1 MSDIIIGSGPAGIAT
16 ALARLERGRK
26 ITILDVGHDLEP
38 DAEARRVA
46 MAANQ
51 AGLSD
56 QDKAEWMRR
65 QFKTLP
71 GQARRYGSD
80 FAMQPAD
87 DVFEGG
93 DPIALRSSHAAGG
106 LSNLW
111 GGAVLPWRQQDIDDW
126 PITTHDLAPHWLAV
140 AKILPVAGRVDALQ
154 PLFPDFDMTGKTAL
168 QSGPQI
174 EMLLAQLAR
183 SAGRL
188 RLLGAH
194 AGQARQAVKAPCH
207 MCGLCLHGCP
217 WQLIWSARHSLSEL
231 RQNPAVTYR
240 SGLIARAVSE
250 TTRGV
255 RVDMSDGTSV
265 EGRRVFVAAGVL
277 ETARILMASP
287 GGPVEMRL
295 KDSQF
300 AFLPML
306 HRWRGPKRPD
316 ISPLH
321 TLPQAFVEIDDKA
334 VSPRLVHAQIYGWN
348 EFYARDLRANYGA
361 RLGPAAGLI
370 GPVLDMLARRLIVAQ
385 VFLHS
390 DHSHSIAL
398 RRAENGRLMPTVVR
412 NPATAGTMELAL
424 RRISEVTRLGGAYAL
439 GRAAR
444 LAAAGASFHCG
455 STLPMRKT
463 PGIGESDTL
472 GRPSGAGRIHV
483 VDASVLP
490 SIPAT
495 TITFGVMA
503 NAHRIARATADD

>member
-1 MSDIIIGSGPAGIAT
+1 MPDIIIGSGPAGIAT

-26 ITILDVGHDLEP
+26 ILLLDVGHDLEP
-38 DAEARRVA
+38 EAEARRLA
-46 MAANQ
+46 MAAKPTD
-51 AGLSD
+51 LSD

-65 QFKTLP
+65 QFKTP
-71 GQARRYGSD
+71 TGQARRYGSD
-80 FAMQPAD
+80 FAMQPAGD
-87 DVFEGG
+87 LFDGG

-126 PITTHDLAPHWLAV
+126 PITTQDLAAHWLAV

-154 PLFPDFDMTGKTAL
+154 PLFPDFDMAGKAAL
-168 QSGPQI
+168 HIGPQI
-174 EMLLAQLAR
+174 ETLLARLAR
-183 SAGRL
+183 AADRL
-188 RLLGAH
+188 TLLGAH
-194 AGQARQAVKAPCH
+194 VGQARQAVEASCH

-217 WQLIWSARHSLSEL
+217 WQLIWSARHSLRTL
-231 RQNPAVTYR
+231 QQNPAVTYR
-240 SGLIARAVSE
+240 KGAIARAVSE
-250 TTRGV
+250 TPHGV
-255 RVDMSDGTSV
+255 RVEMSDGTSV

-277 ETARILMASP
+277 ETARLLMASP
-287 GGPVEMRL
+287 GGPAEMLL

-306 HRWRGPKRPD
+306 HRWRAPQRPD
-316 ISPLH
+316 RAPLH
-321 TLPQAFVEIDDKA
+321 TLPQAFIEIDDKA

-361 RLGPAAGLI
+361 RLGPAAAML
-370 GPVLDMLARRLIVAQ
+370 GPVFDMLARRLIVAQ

-390 DHSHSIAL
+390 DLSHAIAL
-398 RRAENGRLMPTVVR
+398 RRAGNGRLVPSVVR
-412 NPATAGTMELAL
+412 NPATSGAMELAL
-424 RRISEVTRLGGAYAL
+424 RRIAEVAGLGGASAL
-439 GRAAR
+439 RRAAR
-444 LAAAGASFHCG
+444 LADPGASFHCG

-472 GRPSGAGRIHV
+472 GRPRGARRIHV

-503 NAHRIARATADD
+503 NAHRIGKDTADD

>member
-26 ITILDVGHDLEP
+26 ITILDVGRDLEP
-38 DAEARRVA
+38 EAEARRVG
-46 MAANQ
+46 MATKQ
-51 AGLSD
+51 TDPSD

-87 DVFEGG
+87 DVFDGG
-93 DPIALRSSHAAGG
+93 DPIGLRSSHAAGG

-111 GGAVLPWRQQDIDDW
+111 GAAVLPWRQQDIDDW
-126 PITTHDLAPHWLAV
+126 PITTHDLAAHWLAV
-140 AKILPVAGRVDALQ
+140 AKTLPVAGRVDALQ

-168 QSGPQI
+168 QTGPQI
-174 EMLLAQLAR
+174 ETLLAQLAR

-188 RLLGAH
+188 QLLGAH
-194 AGQARQAVKAPCH
+194 VGQARQAVKASCH

-217 WQLIWSARHSLSEL
+217 WQLIWSARHTLNAL
-231 RQNPAVTYR
+231 RQNPAVTYKT
-240 SGLIARAVSE
+240 GPMARAVSE
-250 TTRGV
+250 TTQGV
-255 RVDMSDGTSV
+255 RVEMSDGTSV

-277 ETARILMASP
+277 ETARILMTSR
-287 GGPVEMRL
+287 GGPAEMLL

-306 HRWRGPKRPD
+306 HRWRGPRRPD
-316 ISPLH
+316 LSPLL
-321 TLPQAFVEIDDKA
+321 TLPQAFIEIDDKA
-334 VSPRLVHAQIYGWN
+334 MSPRLVHAQIYGWN

-361 RLGPAAGLI
+361 RLGPAAALI
-370 GPVLDMLARRLIVAQ
+370 KPVFDMLARRLIVAQ

-390 DHSHSIAL
+390 DFSHSITL
-398 RRAENGRLMPTVVR
+398 RRTGNGRLIPTVVR
-412 NPATAGTMELAL
+412 NPATAGMMDLAL
-424 RRISEVTRLGGAYAL
+424 RRIADVTSLGGAYAL
-439 GRAAR
+439 RRAAR
-444 LAAAGASFHCG
+444 LADPGASFHCG

-463 PGIGESDTL
+463 AGIGESDTL
-472 GRPSGAGRIHV
+472 GRPFGARRIHV

-503 NAHRIARATADD
+503 NAHRIGKAAADD